1 MAAALLVGRAAA
13 TSPAASWPSHMCV
26 SLAAW
31 RISWMMGVAPRD
43 FLFLVSS
50 LLKKKTNSLRGK
62 RLCIIGHERR
72 KNMLK
77 GDDLMIQVDRSSK
90 KNCRLPMTVMI
101 D

>member
-1 MAAALLVGRAAA
+1 MV
-13 TSPAASWPSHMCV
+13 
-26 SLAAW
+26 
-31 RISWMMGVAPRD
+31 GVAPGD
-43 FLFLVSS
+43 FYLFGIFTFE
-50 LLKKKTNSLRGK
+50 KKTNSLRGK
-62 RLCIIGHERR
+62 RLCIIGHEWR

>member
-1 MAAALLVGRAAA
+1 MENQLDDGCS
-13 TSPAASWPSHMCV
+13 TSGF
-26 SLAAW
+26 SLFG
-31 RISWMMGVAPRD
+31 I
-43 FLFLVSS
+43 FTFE
-50 LLKKKTNSLRGK
+50 KKTNSLRGK